1 MTSVVITGSTRGI
14 GFGLA
19 EAFLA
24 LDCSV
29 TISGR
34 TEASVKEAIARLT
47 NKHGDERIL
56 GQACDV
62 TKADEV
68 QSLWDTAQS
77 RFRVVD
83 IWINNAGIANSVS
96 EFRRLPTEEIR
107 EVVETNLVGLMFGA
121 RVALN
126 SMIDQGHGSL
136 YNLEGLGSTGR
147 RVPGLSVYGSTKA
160 GVRYFTDALADE
172 AQGTP
177 VIVGALSPGMV
188 MTDMLKRELEAH
200 PEDRERTVRVFNIL
214 ADRVE
219 TVAPWLAQQVLEN
232 KKNGA
237 RIVWLTRT
245 KILSRFLLAPFQKR
259 DVVS

>member
-1 MTSVVITGSTRGI
+1 MSSVVITGSTRGI

-19 EAFLA
+19 DAFLA

-34 TEASVKEAIARLT
+34 TEASVAEAVARLT
-47 NKHGDERIL
+47 NKHGDGRIL
-56 GQACDV
+56 GKACDV
-62 TKADEV
+62 TKDDEV
-68 QSLWDTAQS
+68 RSLWDTAQTD
-77 RFRVVD
+77 FGVVD
-83 IWINNAGIANSVS
+83 IWVNNAGIANSVS
-96 EFRRLPTEEIR
+96 DFRRLPTEEIR
-107 EVVETNLVGLMFGA
+107 QVVETNLVGLMFGA

-126 SMIDQGHGSL
+126 GMLDQGHGSL

-147 RVPGLSVYGSTKA
+147 RVPGLSVYGTTKA
-160 GVRYFTDALADE
+160 GVRYFTDALAE
-172 AQGTP
+172 EVEGTP

-188 MTDMLKRELEAH
+188 MTDMLGRELEAH

-219 TVAPWLAQQVLEN
+219 TVAPWLARQVLEN
-232 KKNGA
+232 KTNGA

-245 KILSRFLLAPFQKR
+245 KILSRFLLAPLQKR